1 MTVTGQLRR
10 RVAFASP
17 LVLAIACW
25 RSTEP
30 VDPAAAREP
39 APGAAIVPS
48 DARAEAARS
57 ADRSSV
63 AAVPIDAADPAD
75 AAAPN
80 PLPTRRRSSTG
91 GGLTITPSGTVI
103 ARVIGVSVQGSSAIV
118 TIGAGSSSGVRRDWQ
133 CQLVNNGAPAAG
145 LDDCVI
151 LRVDKAVTIARTK
164 LTSDRIG
171 GYSRAVLTPP
181 P

>member
-1 MTVTGQLRR
+1 V
-10 RVAFASP
+10 P

-39 APGAAIVPS
+39 APGAAIAPS
-48 DARAEAARS
+48 DTRVGAARS

-80 PLPTRRRSSTG
+80 PLPVRRRSSTG
-91 GGLTITPSGTVI
+91 RPPTITPSGTVI
-103 ARVIGVSVQGSSAIV
+103 ARVIGISVQGNSAIV
-118 TIGAGSSSGVRRDWQ
+118 TIGAGTSSGVRWGWQ
-133 CQLVNNGAPAAG
+133 CQLINADGRSVDT
-145 LDDCVI
+145 DDCVI
-151 LRVDKAVTIARTK
+151 LRVDKGVTVARTK
-164 LTSDRIG
+164 LTSDQIR
-171 GYSRAVLTPP
+171 GYSRALLAPP